1 MEWIKEV
8 MGDPGNAVFWMKL
21 LCVIGFIFCVW
32 IVGRDVKKKFA
43 APEFA
48 AELAKQKKH
57 FWWNSMVG
65 FVANFFDT
73 LGIGSFAPSTA
84 MYKMKGSVDDIN
96 IPGTLNVGDTFPVL
110 VEAFLF
116 FGFVDMDPLTLILM
130 LVAATA
136 GAWLGAD
143 IVTKLDRTKVRW
155 AMGIGLFIL
164 GIVMACRQFGVGPFG
179 VNGEAMGVSGVKLVI
194 AVVVNFILGALMNIG
209 VGLYAPCMALCAV
222 LGMHVGTAFP
232 AMMGSCAYL
241 MAFGNTPV
249 FVKASRYDVIGVLTN
264 GIFGCIGVYVAYYLV
279 KSLPLTVL
287 LYVVICVVF
296 ITSLMFFRDA
306 IKDSMAKK
314 KLNA

>member
-1 MEWIKEV
+1 MDWIKEL

-21 LCVIGFIFCVW
+21 LCVVGFIFCVW
-32 IVGRDVKKKFA
+32 LVGRDTKKKFA
-43 APEFA
+43 DPSFA
-48 AELAKQKKH
+48 GELAHQKK
-57 FWWNSMVG
+57 FFLWNSFVG
-65 FVANFFDT
+65 FIANFFDT

-84 MYKMKGSVDDIN
+84 MYKFAKSVDDIN

-116 FGFVDMDPLTLILM
+116 FGFVEMDTTTLVTM

-143 IVTKLDRTKVRW
+143 IVTKLNRTMVRW
-155 AMGIGLFIL
+155 CMGIGLFIL
-164 GIVMACRQFGVGPFG
+164 GIVMACKQFGVGPFG
-179 VNGEAMGVSGVKLVI
+179 ITGTELGLTGTKLII
-194 AVVVNFILGALMNIG
+194 AIVANFILGALMNIS

-222 LGMHVGTAFP
+222 LGMDIRVAFP
-232 AMMGSCAYL
+232 VMMGSCAYL

-249 FVKASRYDVIGVLTN
+249 FVKRSRYDVIGVITN
-264 GIFGCIGVYVAYYLV
+264 GIFGCIGVYCAYYFV

-296 ITSLMFFRDA
+296 LTSLMFFRDA
-306 IKDSMAKK
+306 IRDSKAK
-314 KLNA
+314 A